1 MPDRLNLS
9 GGRVAKRRQTEK
21 HRGPVEDVGGSG
33 QPADLQSLQ
42 SLVTQM
48 LLALGEKPNRHG
60 LLKTPERV
68 AKALAFMTQ
77 GYQRNIDHLLNG
89 ALFPIEYDEMVIV
102 KDIDFFSM
110 CEHHLLP
117 FFGKVHVGYLPNK
130 KVVGLSKIPR
140 IVDTFARRLQVQER
154 LTVQVAET
162 LKDKLNANGVGVV
175 VEARHLCMMM
185 RGVEKQN
192 TVAVTS
198 SMLGAFRSQPQTR
211 LEFLKLIRRTSVGD
225 SD

>member
-1 MPDRLNLS
+1 MRK
-9 GGRVAKRRQTEK
+9 AQKREK
-21 HRGPVEDVGGSG
+21 KREPVEDTSGSG
-33 QPADLQSLQ
+33 KPVDLPVLQ
-42 SLVTQM
+42 SLVTKM
-48 LLALGEKPNRHG
+48 LVSLGERPGRNG

-77 GYQRNIDHLLNG
+77 GYQRDIDHLLNG

-117 FFGKVHVGYLPNK
+117 FFGRVHVGYLPNK

-140 IVDTFARRLQVQER
+140 IIDTFSRRLQVQER
-154 LTVQVAET
+154 LTVQIAET
-162 LKDKLNANGVGVV
+162 LSNKLNAHGVGVV

-198 SMLGAFRSQPQTR
+198 SMLGAFRSQSQTR
-211 LEFLKLIRRTSVGD
+211 LEFLKLIRHGSVGD
-225 SD
+225 PD

>member
-1 MPDRLNLS
+1 MREPHKPEGKAVRKQQ
-9 GGRVAKRRQTEK
+9 KREK
-21 HRGPVEDVGGSG
+21 GLEQVEDTSGSG
-33 QPADLQSLQ
+33 KPADLPVLQ
-42 SLVTQM
+42 SLVTEM
-48 LLALGEKPNRHG
+48 LLALGEKPGRNG

-77 GYQRNIDHLLNG
+77 GYQRDIDHLLNG

-117 FFGKVHVGYLPNK
+117 FFGRVHVGYLPNK

-154 LTVQVAET
+154 LTVQIAET
-162 LKDKLNANGVGVV
+162 LSSKLNAHGVGVV

-198 SMLGAFRSQPQTR
+198 SMLGAFRSQSQTR
-211 LEFLKLIRRTSVGD
+211 LEFLKLIRRGSVGEPD
-225 SD
+225 

>member
-1 MPDRLNLS
+1 M
-9 GGRVAKRRQTEK
+9 AQRRRRSAS
-21 HRGPVEDVGGSG
+21 HHIEDL
-33 QPADLQSLQ
+33 PAVSRPQDISVMTDLVSQ
-42 SLVTQM
+42 
-48 LLALGEKPNRHG
+48 LLRALGESPGRNG
-60 LLKTPERV
+60 LLRTPERV
-68 AKALAFMTQ
+68 AKALLFMTK
-77 GYQRNIDHLLNG
+77 GYHEDIDHLLNG

-117 FFGKVHVGYLPNK
+117 FFGRVHVGYLPNK

-154 LTVQVAET
+154 LTVQIAET
-162 LKDKLNANGVGVV
+162 LSSKLSANGVGVV

-198 SMLGAFRSQPQTR
+198 SMLGAFRSQSQTR
-211 LEFLKLIRRTSVGD
+211 AEFLKLIRRGSI
-225 SD
+225 SDP

>member
-1 MPDRLNLS
+1 MRKQRKRDK
-9 GGRVAKRRQTEK
+9 GRE
-21 HRGPVEDVGGSG
+21 PVEDIGGSG
-33 QPADLQSLQ
+33 KPADLPVLQ
-42 SLVTQM
+42 SLVTEM
-48 LLALGEKPNRHG
+48 LLALGERPGRNG

-77 GYQRNIDHLLNG
+77 GYQRDIDHLLNG

-117 FFGKVHVGYLPNK
+117 FFGRVHVGYLPNK

-154 LTVQVAET
+154 LTVQIAET
-162 LKDKLNANGVGVV
+162 LSSKLNAHGVGVV

-192 TVAVTS
+192 TIAVTS
-198 SMLGAFRSQPQTR
+198 SMLGAFRSQSQTR
-211 LEFLKLIRRTSVGD
+211 LEFLKLIRHGSVGD
-225 SD
+225 PD